1 MRPRI
6 SAIKI
11 FKTKLQNKMK
21 NGFLSVFFFLT
32 TFVEGEIARK
42 FSIESFAN
50 EFRLIKER
58 GAQKHKYVSKS

>member
-1 MRPRI
+1 
-6 SAIKI
+6 
-11 FKTKLQNKMK
+11 MK

-32 TFVEGEIARK
+32 TFVEGEIASK